1 MRLWIVAHD
10 VPYPPVHGGRLDMW
24 NRIVALSRRGV
35 RVRLVTWTDGEV
47 TEEHLGCMRGQIESV
62 SVHQRNRAPY
72 LALHPYYPTT
82 VTSRALSR
90 TAYEAELGAARA
102 ASPDLVF
109 LDGLFGA
116 ILATSLARDL
126 DLPLVYRSHN
136 VEHRY
141 MSELMAVEGRPIKRT
156 VMKAN
161 VFRTKAIER
170 RVRARSSL
178 VYDISEEDRDSWR
191 ENETANKKSKVLGY
205 YLHPDYVSPAVG
217 AGSRA
222 DIDVLYV
229 GNLHSVNN
237 AFGLRWFVAGVAPML
252 KGLRVV
258 VAGARPSPGLRGVL
272 EGGGVELVA
281 DPEEVWSLYARA
293 RVLINPI
300 WHGSGVNIKMVEM
313 LATGRPVVSTS
324 PGVRGLAGSL
334 HRHVSVADDPT
345 DFARCVR
352 VRLAHAPSP
361 TQRAD
366 VLDEHD
372 PENVTYL
379 IEDLRRVSDGG

>member
-1 MRLWIVAHD
+1 
-10 VPYPPVHGGRLDMW
+10 MW

-35 RVRLVTWTDGEV
+35 GMRLVTWSDEEV
-47 TEEHLGCMRGQIESV
+47 AKEHLECLRGHIESV
-62 SVHQRNRAPY
+62 SVHPRNRAPH

-82 VTSRALSR
+82 VASRALSR

-141 MSELMAVEGRPIKRT
+141 MRELMAVEGRPIKRT

-161 VFRTKAIER
+161 VFRTRAIER
-170 RVRARSSL
+170 QVRARSSL
-178 VYDISEEDRDSWR
+178 VYDISEEDRGSWR
-191 ENETANKKSKVLGY
+191 ENGTANKSSKVLGY
-205 YLHPDYVSPAVG
+205 YLHPDHVFPAVG
-217 AGSRA
+217 EDSRG

-237 AFGLRWFVAGVAPML
+237 AFGLRWFVAEVAPTL
-252 KGLRVV
+252 KGLRMV
-258 VAGARPSPGLRGVL
+258 VAGARPRPGLRSVL
-272 EGGGVELVA
+272 ESGGIELVA
-281 DPEEVWSLYARA
+281 DPEEVSPLYNRA

-300 WHGSGVNIKMVEM
+300 WHGSGVNIKMIEM

-324 PGVRGLAGSL
+324 PGTRGLAGRL
-334 HRHVSVADDPT
+334 LRHVSVADDPT

-352 VRLAHAPSP
+352 SRLDHAPSP
-361 TQRAD
+361 IQRAD
-366 VLDEHD
+366 VLEEHD
-372 PENVTYL
+372 PENVARL
-379 IEDLRRVSDGG
+379 IEDLRRVSEGR